1 MSAQAEGHLD
11 KVGLVFFREAEGW
24 VLTKDKDD
32 WVWGFLGR
40 NGASKGNWKRGQRG
54 WNDKVTRTMLAVSL
68 SRERP
73 TESWL

>member
-40 NGASKGNWKRGQRG
+40 NGASKGNW
-54 WNDKVTRTMLAVSL
+54 
-68 SRERP
+68 
-73 TESWL
+73 